1 MKRILA
7 VMFAVVL
14 ALSAVGCA
22 EKKTSGTE
30 GDTSGGAMTK
40 LEKIQNDKKLVVY
53 TDPNFS
59 PFEFHANGTEVVG
72 VDIEIAKAIAAELGV
87 EIDIKEAD
95 FDAIIM
101 AIASGK
107 GDIAI
112 SGFTITED
120 RKKEVDFSS
129 PYINSVQYIIVPSD
143 STIAVVE
150 DLAGKKVGVA
160 KGYTGQFL
168 MEDEISKDE
177 ETGKEGVLYNK
188 NTTVTDYRSANE
200 ATLAL
205 KSGKI
210 NAVVMDEFVAKKIV
224 DNNSG
229 LKAVELK
236 YQDGGTSAEEYG
248 VVVPKGNQELLEKIN
263 AVIDTLKSEGK
274 IEGWVVQFSEME

>member
-7 VMFAVVL
+7 IVFAAVL
-14 ALSAVGCA
+14 ALSVVGCA
-22 EKKTSGTE
+22 EKKTSGSD
-30 GDTSGGAMTK
+30 GDASGAATK
-40 LEKIQNDKKLVVY
+40 LEKIQNDKKIVVY

-72 VDIEIAKAIAAELGV
+72 VDIEIAKAIAQELGV
-87 EIDIKEAD
+87 EIEIKEAD

-120 RKKEVDFSS
+120 RKKEIDFSS
-129 PYINSVQYIIVPSD
+129 PYINSVQYIIVPAD
-143 STIAVVE
+143 SSIAVVE

-168 MEDEISKDE
+168 MQDETSKDE
-177 ETGKEGVLYNK
+177 ETGDEGVLYNK

-210 NAVVMDEFVAKKIV
+210 GAVVMDEFVAKKIV
-224 DNNSG
+224 DKNSG
-229 LKAVELK
+229 LKAIELK
-236 YQDGGTSAEEYG
+236 YQDGSTAAEEYG
-248 VVVPKGNQELLEKIN
+248 VVVPKGNQDLLEKIN